1 MAGRLLALERP
12 QKAFAVRGRRRNT
25 QQETAEGV
33 RSKRP
38 QEASAA
44 RVRRRCPQPAAA
56 EGRRRNRMQSEF
68 AAGRIASFDV
78 KVHEKLLRLGEDRR
92 N

>member
-12 QKAFAVRGRRRNT
+12 QKAFAIRGRRRNT

-38 QEASAA
+38 QEASTA
-44 RVRRRCPQPAAA
+44 RVRRRRPQPAAA

-68 AAGRIASFDV
+68 AAGRIASFGR
-78 KVHEKLLRLGEDRR
+78 KSA
-92 N
+92 

>member
-1 MAGRLLALERP
+1 MPGWLAACWLLLWLAGYWRSERP

-44 RVRRRCPQPAAA
+44 RVRRRRPQPAAA
-56 EGRRRNRMQSEF
+56 EGRRRNRMQREF
-68 AAGRIASFDV
+68 AAGRIASFGR
-78 KVHEKLLRLGEDRR
+78 KSA
-92 N
+92 